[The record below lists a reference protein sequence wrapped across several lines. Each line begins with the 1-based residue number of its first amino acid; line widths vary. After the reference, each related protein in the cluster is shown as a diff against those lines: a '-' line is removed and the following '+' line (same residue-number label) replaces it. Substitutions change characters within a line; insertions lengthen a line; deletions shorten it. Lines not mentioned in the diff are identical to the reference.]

1 MQNNNNWKCAL
12 VLLLVAAL
20 VTDVQMFV
28 LQGKFIAELNNKER
42 ILSVPNR
49 GYYNQ
54 SEFRVKIGCTPG
66 TSVKIGWLLRFSEC
80 VDEFYM
86 NSNQLPVDIFERI
99 YQRPN
104 IVLLNYPYV
113 WYEKPELQAYTCDPN
128 TDTIDIFVSPFGCFF

>member
-1 MQNNNNWKCAL
+1 MQNNNNWKCAV
-12 VLLLVAAL
+12 VLLLVTAL

-54 SEFRVKIGCTPG
+54 SEFRVKIGCTAG

-113 WYEKPELQAYTCDPN
+113 WYEKPELRAYTCDPN